1 MKKLVLALVA
11 LSLAGC
17 DRIPTK
23 IGEEVR
29 PVEIGDSLVSDGWN
43 TVVYHYESD
52 LFGLD
57 LDNNDAELYVE
68 LIDVNTGQ
76 KFKTYL
82 GSECG
87 SFPAPKGQRVLI
99 RFDRSASKAKPK
111 DIYIA
116 PQSSQVSNYLCQ

>member
-29 PVEIGDSLVSDGWN
+29 PVEIGDSMVSDGWN
-43 TVVYHYESD
+43 TVVYQTESD
-52 LFGLD
+52 LYGLD
-57 LDNNDAELYVE
+57 LDNNEAELYVD
-68 LIDVNTGQ
+68 LIETNTGQ
-76 KFKTYL
+76 KFRVSL
-82 GSECG
+82 GSECN
-87 SFPAPKGQRVLI
+87 SWPAPKGERFLA

-116 PQSSQVSNYLCQ
+116 PQSAQVFDFLCR